1 MVAEGARRRIA
12 ASSAAETMVGTR
24 ETSSSSFRLRTVVS
38 FRPGTVVFFRGGA
51 HFPAPAA
58 ILGREGS
65 FGARGGISS
74 SSTPSLRRRADSDP
88 ARRRSARRTGPP
100 SHASESLDGDE
111 EEISARG
118 GGTHRVAPRLEKA
131 GRVRSSALASA
142 SGLSMNVEDG
152 VRSLLDADGFEAE
165 AKAKAEAEAE
175 AEAKA
180 EAEAEAEAARDR
192 FAFEFVSVFWT
203 AEDDSRSPA
212 PPRTS
217 PKDRF
222 HHASAS
228 SAKSSAES
236 SADVADETDDFG
248 VGVGFGFVANAGA
261 PRRETPSPPS
271 RPKSRSDFSDSRRF
285 RRGVSSGRF
294 ADVDVDSCRSRVVVV
309 ARWMIAAGVRRRV
322 AANAV
327 VRSDVD
333 DDLAEAARSSTP
345 PRTLAS
351 SSARRHSASAKASA
365 TPPGWG
371 ASPRALATARA
382 VAARTAAG
390 ARDVAAAGRRGG
402 GGPHRG
408 APTPRRGRIA
418 DTSGARGDAG
428 WFASA
433 HAGWFADVRDA
444 PFSASAAGNRRA
456 RGKLPDELLDAR
468 VFGRRGCDDARVW
481 ASRRASSSAFARA
494 SGGRAAMART
504 SARSIKTSSSA
515 SAASVSAAASA
526 SSSEDWVSSPS
537 KRISPYGAKWPVA
550 RRLSRRCAAMRGDAS
565 EARTSSV
572 MSTGVSIARAEG
584 SMRAADPPRAAQC
597 PRRVVRGRRC
607 CQLESA
613 QGRRVILDHSTVG
626 KTHRRRPRQPRTRTG
641 ALLARAT
648 SAAVAM
654 ALLARASD
662 GTIGLT
668 SLGAEVRASSP
679 SLLSPASSSRT
690 LVSLAPRPTP
700 SSPPEPTPQ
709 MAALDARASALDH
722 LTQLISLAA
731 SLDDGEEALFDH
743 PPPRARRPTQ
753 ATRHSTAIDPDPT
766 APPSSTPGF
775 DRLARRVAEMT
786 AVADELSRVEAAELA
801 WLGVRDAVARTGAR
815 ANDTNSAARRPEPDP
830 AGDVRALAANL
841 ARVATCGGVPPGDG
855 SSSACDGSTS
865 ERDVSALDAFRALET
880 FAEIS
885 TRAEDATPPRRGTER
900 RFDAKNPKGSR
911 GSRGNARFDAKNAWF
926 AETCGR
932 WGVAHAAM
940 GAALRDASP
949 RIPNSGPAPA
959 EDDPSRFPTKNA
971 TYASPWA
978 KHATRAIDAVVS
990 ALECRERDE
999 TTPEFR
1005 EIGFPQ
1011 ARRGRRRVDPSAT
1024 LFLETPSEILET
1036 PSETSRPPPE
1046 TSRPPPTPSRCPSVD
1061 SLHWLAELIERTSR
1075 AAANWIAHQPRLLP
1089 SSRTA
1094 SDLCLAHSDA
1104 ARVDDALAR
1113 AEDAFANAANDADT
1127 NDDAAASAAASA
1139 GARVSA
1145 ARARLRLAVGR
1156 VADALVGFFA
1166 AAAESA
1172 YAAAPKGSWSTAGA
1186 PSRGKGKRDAIE
1198 SPKSQTW
1205 DASTASATSATSAT
1219 SAVRDAVL
1227 LPIRRALATL
1237 DARVAASIL
1246 PVAASAAVQALLAR
1260 VSAEGRGG
1268 VRARGGGA
1276 ARLRADVDALV
1287 AAADVE
1293 RAAENVAAPVASA
1306 GATALSA
1313 WRSVARRAAAVVV
1326 VAETAGDASRARERA
1341 AALAGLADANA
1352 WIETCAA

>member
-1 MVAEGARRRIA
+1 
-12 ASSAAETMVGTR
+12 
-24 ETSSSSFRLRTVVS
+24 
-38 FRPGTVVFFRGGA
+38 
-51 HFPAPAA
+51 
-58 ILGREGS
+58 
-65 FGARGGISS
+65 
-74 SSTPSLRRRADSDP
+74 
-88 ARRRSARRTGPP
+88 
-100 SHASESLDGDE
+100 
-111 EEISARG
+111 
-118 GGTHRVAPRLEKA
+118 
-131 GRVRSSALASA
+131 
-142 SGLSMNVEDG
+142 
-152 VRSLLDADGFEAE
+152 
-165 AKAKAEAEAE
+165 
-175 AEAKA
+175 
-180 EAEAEAEAARDR
+180 
-192 FAFEFVSVFWT
+192 
-203 AEDDSRSPA
+203 
-212 PPRTS
+212 
-217 PKDRF
+217 
-222 HHASAS
+222 
-228 SAKSSAES
+228 
-236 SADVADETDDFG
+236 
-248 VGVGFGFVANAGA
+248 
-261 PRRETPSPPS
+261 
-271 RPKSRSDFSDSRRF
+271 
-285 RRGVSSGRF
+285 
-294 ADVDVDSCRSRVVVV
+294 
-309 ARWMIAAGVRRRV
+309 
-322 AANAV
+322 
-327 VRSDVD
+327 
-333 DDLAEAARSSTP
+333 
-345 PRTLAS
+345 
-351 SSARRHSASAKASA
+351 
-365 TPPGWG
+365 
-371 ASPRALATARA
+371 
-382 VAARTAAG
+382 
-390 ARDVAAAGRRGG
+390 
-402 GGPHRG
+402 
-408 APTPRRGRIA
+408 
-418 DTSGARGDAG
+418 
-428 WFASA
+428 
-433 HAGWFADVRDA
+433 
-444 PFSASAAGNRRA
+444 
-456 RGKLPDELLDAR
+456 
-468 VFGRRGCDDARVW
+468 
-481 ASRRASSSAFARA
+481 
-494 SGGRAAMART
+494 
-504 SARSIKTSSSA
+504 
-515 SAASVSAAASA
+515 
-526 SSSEDWVSSPS
+526 
-537 KRISPYGAKWPVA
+537 
-550 RRLSRRCAAMRGDAS
+550 
-565 EARTSSV
+565 
-572 MSTGVSIARAEG
+572 
-584 SMRAADPPRAAQC
+584 
-597 PRRVVRGRRC
+597 
-607 CQLESA
+607 
-613 QGRRVILDHSTVG
+613 
-626 KTHRRRPRQPRTRTG
+626 
-641 ALLARAT
+641 
-648 SAAVAM
+648 M

-722 LTQLISLAA
+722 LTQLIPLAA

-743 PPPRARRPTQ
+743 PLPRARRPTQ

-786 AVADELSRVEAAELA
+786 AVADELSRVEAAERA

-815 ANDTNSAARRPEPDP
+815 ANDANSAARRHEPEPDF

-855 SSSACDGSTS
+855 SSSTCDGSTS

-900 RFDAKNPKGSR
+900 RFDAKNAEGSR
-911 GSRGNARFDAKNAWF
+911 GSRGNARFDTKNAWF

-949 RIPNSGPAPA
+949 RIPISGPAPA

-990 ALECRERDE
+990 ALEFRERDE
-999 TTPEFR
+999 TTPECR

-1036 PSETSRPPPE
+1036 PLETSRPPPE
-1046 TSRPPPTPSRCPSVD
+1046 IPSETSRPPLD

-1172 YAAAPKGSWSTAGA
+1172 YAAAPEGSWSTARTNPA

-1198 SPKSQTW
+1198 SPKSQT
-1205 DASTASATSATSAT
+1205 DAENVGGDASATSAT

-1227 LPIRRALATL
+1227 LPTRRALATL

-1246 PVAASAAVQALLAR
+1246 PAAASAAVQALLAR

-1293 RAAENVAAPVASA
+1293 RGAENVAAPVASA